1 MDVNEILFK
10 EILSE
15 YSNSL
20 EEAYLDFKTTE
31 DNLIF
36 KGYKDK
42 DEKEYIQY
50 YSNINFIKQS
60 KSTDPELEVPER
72 NPLHSVLNSHSIFLK
87 KRIESEK
94 YFVIPLKSIIY
105 RAIDKKFN
113 LFNNE
118 KEYDK
123 SNNTWLLSLRGFYS
137 PRFTPEQMELL
148 NKFGKLFQNITINTP
163 SSLH

>member
-72 NPLHSVLNSHSIFLK
+72 NRLHSVLNSHSIFLK